1 MQMAVATTMSMT
13 PIVTYNHAAR
23 NYDRVE
29 GIKKLGFGIMIG
41 YTAVVSAMGLFLSNS
56 LSIVSS
62 KDPGATAFIIQI
74 SFMTF

>member
-1 MQMAVATTMSMT
+1 MQMGVATTMSMT
-13 PIVTYNHAAR
+13 PIITYNHAAR

-29 GIKKLGFGIMIG
+29 EMKKLGFRIMIG
-41 YTAVVSAMGLFLSNS
+41 YTGLISLLGLFASDM